1 MEVSI
6 LHCASNDSAGSANNM
21 PGQGAAQAR
30 SDRHLI
36 SLETLVITDTPCLI
50 PELK

>member
-21 PGQGAAQAR
+21 PGAAQAR

-36 SLETLVITDTPCLI
+36 SLETLVIY
-50 PELK
+50 